1 MLVES
6 IVRGLV
12 HRVVGETDEL
22 DQAALMLLVKDSQQE
37 GTPEE
42 MLKRIFDIDR
52 LGGGRARLI

>member
-37 GTPEE
+37 
-42 MLKRIFDIDR
+42 L
-52 LGGGRARLI
+52 